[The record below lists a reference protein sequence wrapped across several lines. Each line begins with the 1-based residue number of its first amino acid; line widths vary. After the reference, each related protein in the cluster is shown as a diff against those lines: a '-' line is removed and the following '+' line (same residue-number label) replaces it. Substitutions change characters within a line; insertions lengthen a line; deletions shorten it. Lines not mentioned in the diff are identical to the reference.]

1 MAKDGWDPLSNV
13 ISSYVVHLWSTTWN
27 IATLPTDSFLPSV
40 WKLDKTP
47 WKVHITNYLKTY
59 ICIWQVLPNGTLH
72 FMHVMPICSSITAD
86 HCYIGT
92 SLVATQG
99 GTVISKFFADS
110 KECIIWSI
118 DIGTP
123 PGGGEIYK
131 TGDNNY
137 IFYQVHIPQDD
148 TAKPTPI
155 NFRKQIQIPSGVKF
169 LYASLFDS
177 SNAYFAA
184 PQNVT
189 LIIDSQDGKT
199 NYKHETDT
207 ESLYIQMTKD
217 GQSLQKLCVRN
228 PEAGT
233 WTIKIK
239 AMTNTPVYFQFQ
251 TVPIKDTYAT
261 MQTTLSPHSVLGK
274 NWKDIAYAGFTNIAN
289 TQTFGGKKKPDV
301 VQIPA
306 TVAATGKTFVTTQPW
321 TSVNGD
327 IQNGEGDIEKATKT
341 MYDAVVPPPSDL
353 PGILLVDA
361 NGADTTTITM
371 YQSRKDYLYQIQQ
384 NCSKLVGEHEAT
396 RQKFRTSVT
405 EPTIKL
411 VSVAGH
417 GNANSICGYVPP
429 PVIKDPPANLLSTN
443 DVQRN
448 LANGK
453 IFHLLA
459 CCTAKTL
466 GQTLVNKGAI
476 ACISYRKKIYLSCD
490 RIWMVK
496 PDCTI
501 LKELIINRKTI
512 AQAVV
517 QAEQVCTDL

>member
-1 MAKDGWDPLSNV
+1 MAKDGWDSLSNV
-13 ISSYVVHLWSTTWN
+13 VSSYVVHPWSTTWN
-27 IATLPTDSFLPSV
+27 IATLPTDSFLPSL

-72 FMHVMPICSSITAD
+72 FMNVMPICSSIKAD

-99 GTVISKFFADS
+99 GTVISKFFADCE
-110 KECIIWSI
+110 ECIKWSI

-123 PGGGEIYK
+123 PGGSEIYK

-177 SNAYFAA
+177 SNAYFAT

-189 LIIDSQDGKT
+189 VIIDSQDGKT
-199 NYKHETDT
+199 SYKHKTDI

-233 WTIKIK
+233 WTITIK

-251 TVPIKDTYAT
+251 TVPTKDTYAT
-261 MQTTLSPHSVLGK
+261 MQATLSPHSVLGK

-301 VQIPA
+301 VKIPA
-306 TVAATGKTFVTTQPW
+306 AVGATGEALVATQ
-321 TSVNGD
+321 
-327 IQNGEGDIEKATKT
+327 
-341 MYDAVVPPPSDL
+341 
-353 PGILLVDA
+353 
-361 NGADTTTITM
+361 
-371 YQSRKDYLYQIQQ
+371 
-384 NCSKLVGEHEAT
+384 
-396 RQKFRTSVT
+396 
-405 EPTIKL
+405 
-411 VSVAGH
+411 
-417 GNANSICGYVPP
+417 
-429 PVIKDPPANLLSTN
+429 
-443 DVQRN
+443 
-448 LANGK
+448 
-453 IFHLLA
+453 
-459 CCTAKTL
+459 
-466 GQTLVNKGAI
+466 
-476 ACISYRKKIYLSCD
+476 
-490 RIWMVK
+490 
-496 PDCTI
+496 
-501 LKELIINRKTI
+501 
-512 AQAVV
+512 
-517 QAEQVCTDL
+517 

>member
-1 MAKDGWDPLSNV
+1 MIFRIADP
-13 ISSYVVHLWSTTWN
+13 
-27 IATLPTDSFLPSV
+27 
-40 WKLDKTP
+40 
-47 WKVHITNYLKTY
+47 
-59 ICIWQVLPNGTLH
+59 
-72 FMHVMPICSSITAD
+72 
-86 HCYIGT
+86 
-92 SLVATQG
+92 TQG

-110 KECIIWSI
+110 KECTIWSI
-118 DIGTP
+118 HIGTP

-189 LIIDSQDGKT
+189 VIIDSQDGKT
-199 NYKHETDT
+199 SYKHKTDI

-228 PEAGT
+228 PEAVT
-233 WTIKIK
+233 WTITIK

-251 TVPIKDTYAT
+251 TVPTKDTYAT
-261 MQTTLSPHSVLGK
+261 MQATLSPHSVLGK

-289 TQTFGGKKKPDV
+289 TQTFGGKKNLDV

-306 TVAATGKTFVTTQPW
+306 VVGATGEALVATQSW
-321 TSVNGD
+321 TSINSD
-327 IQNGEGDIEKATKT
+327 IQNGEGDIQKATKT
-341 MYDAVVPPPSDL
+341 MSDGAAPPPSDL

-361 NGADTTTITM
+361 NGVHTITVTM
-371 YQSRKDYLYQIQQ
+371 YQGKYDYLYQIPQ
-384 NCSKLVGEHEAT
+384 NCSKLVGKHEAT
-396 RQKFRTSVT
+396 NQNFITSVT
-405 EPTIKL
+405 ERTLKL

-417 GNANSICGYVPP
+417 GNDNSVYGYVPP
-429 PVIKDPPANLLSTN
+429 PVIRYPHAEILLNTN
-443 DVQRN
+443 DVQSN
-448 LANGK
+448 LANKK

-459 CCTAKTL
+459 CCTANGL
-466 GQTLVNKGAI
+466 GQTLVNNGAI
-476 ACISYRKKIYLSCD
+476 ACISYSKEVYLAFG
-490 RIWMVK
+490 RMWMVK

-501 LKELIINRKTI
+501 LKELIKNGITI
-512 AQAVV
+512 AQAKVR
-517 QAEQVCTDL
+517 AKQVCTDLQINLEWAFLIYVV